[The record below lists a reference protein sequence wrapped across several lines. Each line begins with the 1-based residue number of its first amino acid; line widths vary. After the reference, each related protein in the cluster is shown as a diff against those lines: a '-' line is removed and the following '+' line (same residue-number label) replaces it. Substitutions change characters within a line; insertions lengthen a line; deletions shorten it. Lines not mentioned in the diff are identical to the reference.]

1 MFGQQLCVIGSLHQL
16 GDWTEFLGKMHWTN
30 SHVWKFKM
38 VCQMNQSFEYKYIIL
53 NQDKVTQKWESGEN
67 RVMDLSE
74 NIEKRLSV
82 NETFRK

>member
-1 MFGQQLCVIGSLHQL
+1 
-16 GDWTEFLGKMHWTN
+16 
-30 SHVWKFKM
+30 M

-82 NETFRK
+82 NETFRKWFRIQETNDENRNNIEREIGRDSCQYCFYKKTIKF